1 MNAPDPRLSEIEA
14 RLSAMQAEPWTR
26 VNVQIRHRFVMA
38 APTDIAFLLTEL
50 RKRDDAL
57 DVLMQELVTRE
68 ERWRLAYVA
77 GDLTHEEA
85 SEIALEDRWVYAQ
98 LADIRAA
105 VTATKG
111 GGE

>member
-1 MNAPDPRLSEIEA
+1 MTTSTDPRLGEIA
-14 RLSAMQAEPWTR
+14 AALAWR
-26 VNVQIRHRFVMA
+26 VRSF
-38 APTDIAFLLTEL
+38 APADVAYLIAEL

-57 DVLMQELVTRE
+57 DVLMRELVARE

-105 VTATKG
+105 VTAAKG
-111 GGE
+111 DGE